1 MKFHSRWFILG
12 VLTAVILPGLR
23 SVAQSDDG
31 NSVPL
36 GDIAR
41 ALRKEKEQKEKS
53 AGQPEPPSARTVIN
67 NDNFSQVMAQA
78 EKDRLKG
85 NMNFLFDGVGK
96 DIHVAA
102 PDVTCSLSFNAK
114 TGALVSDPFVSQDLP
129 RNELV
134 KLDGPAN
141 ISGEGLQITIHNGT
155 SWTLRE
161 ITVSLTIVRPPDAK
175 TTAQWGTARLLPA
188 AANEKEEEPAGKPSD
203 FTVLYHI
210 KGAAS
215 PFSTGVFHQDI
226 GGKLDADQE
235 WHWAIVQAQ
244 GIPPQSPAPEA
255 GTQP

>member
-1 MKFHSRWFILG
+1 MKFHARWLILG
-12 VLTAVILPGLR
+12 VLTAVILPCLR

-41 ALRKEKEQKEKS
+41 ALRKQKEQKEKN
-53 AGQPEPPSARTVIN
+53 AAQPEPPSARTVIN

-85 NMNFLFDGVGK
+85 NMKFLFDGVGK

-102 PDVTCSLSFNAK
+102 PDVTCSLAFNAK

-141 ISGEGLQITIHNGT
+141 ISEDALQVTIHNNTG
-155 SWTLRE
+155 WMLRE
-161 ITVSLTIVRPPDAK
+161 ITVSLTIVRPPETK
-175 TTAQWGTARLLPA
+175 TAAQWGAAKLVPA
-188 AANEKEEEPAGKPSD
+188 AAKEKEEEPAGKPSD

-215 PFSTGVFHQDI
+215 PFATGVFHQDI

-244 GIPPQSPAPEA
+244 GIPPQPPAPEA
-255 GTQP
+255 ATQP